1 MIISWTKWGV
11 FLGPIPVGPNH
22 KYLLDHIKLCF
33 YDLSNVCLRKL
44 YSLFFIYFIFCF
56 LLFIYLFF
64 FTFDNILIEYNLVF
78 SKALLYFLKANIVT
92 Q

>member
-33 YDLSNVCLRKL
+33 YDLSNVYLRKL
-44 YSLFFIYFIFCF
+44 YSLFFIYFIIVFYYYFFF
-56 LLFIYLFF
+56 LLL
-64 FTFDNILIEYNLVF
+64 ILIEHNLVF
-78 SKALLYFLKANIVT
+78 SKALLYFVKANIFT

>member
-33 YDLSNVCLRKL
+33 YDLSNVYLHKCIHYFLFIL
-44 YSLFFIYFIFCF
+44 FLFFIIYF
-56 LLFIYLFF
+56 FF
-64 FTFDNILIEYNLVF
+64 FTFDSILIEHNLVF
-78 SKALLYFLKANIVT
+78 SKALLYFLKANIFT

>member
-11 FLGPIPVGPNH
+11 FLGPIPVGPDH

-33 YDLSNVCLRKL
+33 YELSNVCLLKL
-44 YSLFFIYFIFCF
+44 YSLFFIYFIFF
-56 LLFIYLFF
+56 FIIFFFFF
-64 FTFDNILIEYNLVF
+64 FTFDNILIEHNLVF
-78 SKALLYFLKANIVT
+78 SKALLYFVKANIFT

>member
-22 KYLLDHIKLCF
+22 KYLLDHIKLRY
-33 YDLSNVCLRKL
+33 YDLSNVYLRKL
-44 YSLFFIYFIFCF
+44 YSLFFFILFLFFIIY
-56 LLFIYLFF
+56 FF
-64 FTFDNILIEYNLVF
+64 FTFDNILIEHNLVF
-78 SKALLYFLKANIVT
+78 SKALLYFVKANIFT